1 MSKSLRPGLG
11 IKINTRRKVEG
22 CCYESGDIVLRW
34 TKDRNKRTTVRLT
47 RKAAG
52 ATLTLLV
59 QLLKGAA

>member
-1 MSKSLRPGLG
+1 MKQPRIGLG
-11 IKINTRRKVEG
+11 IRLNTRRKVEA
-22 CCYESGDIVLRW
+22 CTLESGDIVLRW
-34 TKDRNKRTTVRLT
+34 TKDRNRRTTVRLT